1 MMLNDPY
8 SSIFKSMI
16 YIHGRSWFLASDE
29 GHIYISHPISRC
41 RFNKSNH
48 YPTPTEVR
56 KIAFYICSCIRKE
69 SYAQVMRVSSITSW
83 HSLRATKEIVDNFQI
98 HSNPSFQQ
106 ISASG
111 FFQNADV
118 LILAHPYQFQTGS
131 ENRHVMSH
139 HGSIKLHH
147 FPHFS
152 PWAMTVPLFRPRR
165 CPSRRMFFSNPG
177 ARHGRLQS
185 TTGWSHWSRRWIF
198 TS

>member
-1 MMLNDPY
+1 MIHIQINDL
-8 SSIFKSMI
+8 

-29 GHIYISHPISRC
+29 GNIYISHPISRC

-69 SYAQVMRVSSITSW
+69 SYAQVMRVSGITSW
-83 HSLRATKEIVDNFQI
+83 HSLRATKEIVDNFKI
-98 HSNPSFQQ
+98 HSNPSFQP

-111 FFQNADV
+111 VFQNADV

-139 HGSIKLHH
+139 GSIKLHH

-152 PWAMTVPLFRPRR
+152 PWAMTVPRSDPDVVPVVA
-165 CPSRRMFFSNPG
+165 CFSAIWVPVTVVCS
-177 ARHGRLQS
+177 LLL
-185 TTGWSHWSRRWIF
+185 GWSHWSRRWVF